1 VFDDLS
7 SEGWLIVVVALIL
20 GFGIV
25 RLVISSVEAKS
36 TGIPKSPGKQ
46 SSQSEH
52 DRDEEFHSYQQSKKT
67 AWQEPQQSGSTKTA
81 WHEVLGV
88 APSAS
93 SDEIR
98 DAYKR
103 KMSQYHPD
111 KVASLGEEFMEIA
124 VNKSKEINMAYKKGM
139 ALRA

>member
-1 VFDDLS
+1 MIATKSFTRINSLKRLRGRS
-7 SEGWLIVVVALIL
+7 RSKVV
-20 GFGIV
+20 
-25 RLVISSVEAKS
+25 
-36 TGIPKSPGKQ
+36 
-46 SSQSEH
+46 
-52 DRDEEFHSYQQSKKT
+52 QQKK
-67 AWQEPQQSGSTKTA
+67 A

-124 VNKSKEINMAYKKGM
+124 VNKSKEINVAYKQGM

>member
-1 VFDDLS
+1 MFDDLS
-7 SEGWLIVVVALIL
+7 NEGWLIVVVALIL

-25 RLVISSVEAKS
+25 RLVISAVKGKS
-36 TGIPKSPGKQ
+36 TGIPKSPGKK

-52 DRDEEFHSYQQSKKT
+52 DRDEEFHSDQQTKKT
-67 AWQEPQQSGSTKTA
+67 SRHEPQQSGSTKIA

-98 DAYKR
+98 GAYKR

-124 VNKSKEINMAYKKGM
+124 VNRSKEINVAYKKGM

>member
-1 VFDDLS
+1 MFDGLS
-7 SEGWLIVVVALIL
+7 SEGLLIIVVALIL

-25 RLVISSVEAKS
+25 RWLISAVENKS

-52 DRDEEFHSYQQSKKT
+52 DQDEDIRSYQRSKKT
-67 AWQEPQQSGSTKTA
+67 AWQEPQQSDSTKRA
-81 WHEVLGV
+81 WYEVLGV

-124 VNKSKEINMAYKKGM
+124 VNKSKEINVAYKQAI
-139 ALRA
+139 ALRS